1 MKKKNPLTDSWQ
13 YGSFVRSVAVRGAEI
28 IPDPVT
34 DEKHAQTLSAFTKR
48 AYGAADSR
56 FYPLWCPAARSAA
69 SHAQRSRSFEY
80 STRSFWPQTQ
90 ACVILWGTQCFL
102 LSIWATVFQAIM
114 TLCVSNKQ
122 LNKSTYLRAL
132 VKKLILYSYNIYRC
146 KTWSNFS
153 LRCPCYSV
161 IIHLS
166 AE

>member
-1 MKKKNPLTDSWQ
+1 MKSHFKSQPQEITAGKQISPVKSLLKNEKKTPLTDSWQ

-69 SHAQRSRSFEY
+69 SHARRSRSFEY

-90 ACVILWGTQCFL
+90 ACVILWGTQCFQNT
-102 LSIWATVFQAIM
+102 LSIIDLSNSISGNHD
-114 TLCVSNKQ
+114 TLCQ
-122 LNKSTYLRAL
+122 Q
-132 VKKLILYSYNIYRC
+132 
-146 KTWSNFS
+146 
-153 LRCPCYSV
+153 
-161 IIHLS
+161 
-166 AE
+166 